1 MRTALYQRSAWRQDL
16 ITYFGQEDRPTVFET
31 SMRTAPLHMGTS
43 GMNKGNIR
51 VRTSRQHIITE
62 LEAEDSTL
70 SQSWTMRTA
79 NCHRVKAED
88 STLSQTC
95 MMRTASNQKWRAPRQ
110 HNISSDTTATITEIR
125 HQVSTRSLSPDIRA
139 FIIEVRSDMRRE
151 PCDNRTATCHWV
163 RTWEQHFVTK
173 VRHED
178 STLSQS

>member
-31 SMRTAPLHMGTS
+31 SMRTAPFHMGTS

-51 VRTSRQHIITE
+51 VWILRQHIITE
-62 LEAEDSTL
+62 LEDKDSTL

-88 STLSQTC
+88 STLSQSC
-95 MMRTASNQKWRAPRQ
+95 KMRTASNQKWRAPRQ
-110 HNISSDTTATITEIR
+110 QNISSDTRATITKISHE
-125 HQVSTRSLSPDIRA
+125 VSTRSLSPDMRRA
-139 FIIEVRSDMRRE
+139 FIIEVRSVMRRE
-151 PCDNRTATCHWV
+151 PCHNRTATCHWV

-178 STLSQS
+178 ST